1 MTDKG
6 EKCAVFGV
14 YGKGLDVGRL
24 AFYSLFTLQ
33 HRGQEGSGIA
43 SSDGTIIRY
52 KKGSGLVSSI
62 FREQNIHNLQG
73 LLAVGHNRYSTSKGT
88 SEDHLQPIVSA
99 RTSFAHNGNLPS
111 TKKLEEFLTKN
122 NINYED
128 SNDSRM
134 MALAF
139 DFLYSKNNDI
149 KQTVTECF
157 DLFTGSFSIVASTLD
172 SLIAFRDPCGI
183 RPLSLAKLDNGY
195 VVASET
201 CAFHTIGAEFLR
213 DIKPGELVII
223 NESGVTSFQIK
234 ESNPKLDIFEFV
246 YFARPDSII
255 NGVCV
260 HDVRRNY
267 GKLLANRNKIDADV
281 VIPVP
286 ETALPVASGYAEE
299 SGIPLEF
306 GLCKN
311 RYIGRTFIS
320 PGQGLRKV
328 GVNLKLSPILSV
340 IKDKRVLLIDDSIV
354 RGTTS
359 KKIIAMLFEAGA
371 KEVHFLVSSAPVRF
385 PDFYGIDISK
395 QEELLAFGK
404 SEQEVCDYLGATSVQ
419 YLSIDDMVLGTG
431 MKKEEFSLACF
442 DGVYPIDIL
451 ERKSEINFSN
461 N

>member
-1 MTDKG
+1 MNDKN

-14 YGKGLDVGRL
+14 YGKGLDVGRIS
-24 AFYSLFTLQ
+24 FYALYALQ

-43 SSDGTIIRY
+43 SSDGHIIRY
-52 KKGSGLVSSI
+52 KKGPGLVSSI

-73 LLAVGHNRYSTSKGT
+73 ILAVGHNRYSTSKGT

-99 RTSFAHNGNLPS
+99 QTSFAHNGNLPS

-122 NINYED
+122 NIDFQD

-139 DFLYSKNNDI
+139 DLLYSQNHDI
-149 KQTVTECF
+149 KKTVTECY
-157 DLFTGSFSIVASTLD
+157 DLFTGSFSVVASTLD

-183 RPLSLAKLDNGY
+183 RPLSLGKLENGY

-201 CAFHTIGAEFLR
+201 CAFHTIGAEFLS

-223 NESGVTSFQIK
+223 NEEGVTSFQIAP
-234 ESNPKLDIFEFV
+234 SNPKLDIFEFV
-246 YFARPDSII
+246 YFARPDSVI
-255 NGVCV
+255 GGQSVYE
-260 HDVRRNY
+260 VRKKS
-267 GKLLANRNKIDADV
+267 GELLAERNKIEADV

-286 ETALPVASGYAEE
+286 ETALPVAIGYSEK
-299 SGIPLEF
+299 SGIPMEF

-320 PGQGLRKV
+320 PGQTLRKV
-328 GVNLKLSPILSV
+328 GINLKLSPIHSV
-340 IKDKRVLLIDDSIV
+340 IKGKRVILIDDSIV
-354 RGTTS
+354 RGNTS
-359 KKIIAMLFEAGA
+359 KKIISMLFEAGA

-404 SEQEVCDYLGATSVQ
+404 SEQEVCDYLGATSIQ
-419 YLSIDDMVLGTG
+419 YLSIDDMVLATG
-431 MKKEEFSLACF
+431 MKKEEFSLSCF

-451 ERKSEINFSN
+451 ERKSEINLL
-461 N
+461 